1 MKLRNLT
8 FQILEEFFVSPSIIY
23 LVKKF
28 MLSKHVHAFSH
39 PEFQVTRLTIRRM
52 TQVKGLILMVILI
65 HSDNQS

>member
-39 PEFQVTRLTIRRM
+39 PEFQVTHNSTHDPGQRFDLN
-52 TQVKGLILMVILI
+52 GY
-65 HSDNQS
+65 SYS